1 MSEETAKKV
10 WEHLSKSGP
19 AASVGISA
27 ALLYFAGTVWSC
39 LGCGP
44 VRTIILTI
52 VAWFSQCFIL
62 YSAARQEC
70 GAKINSETAGKVA
83 IRALYPTVAFIV
95 GYVIVPLAVL
105 RVLPLFRQPPQR
117 CVSPLSFGRGVTCGA
132 WDLGTG
138 QGCAWHS
145 TGGIACCRARNPGTH
160 GGDHSHRNRGG

>member
-1 MSEETAKKV
+1 MTSDWTSLGMNEETAKKV

-83 IRALYPTVAFIV
+83 IRALYPTAAFIV
-95 GYVIVPLAVL
+95 GYVIVPWFLPTPLAFFSKIGPTKVII
-105 RVLPLFRQPPQR
+105 P
-117 CVSPLSFGRGVTCGA
+117 SA
-132 WDLGTG
+132 
-138 QGCAWHS
+138 
-145 TGGIACCRARNPGTH
+145 TGGLSMIATNWILGKYITVEEICPKNE
-160 GGDHSHRNRGG
+160 

>member
-1 MSEETAKKV
+1 MTTDWTSLGMNEETAKKV

-95 GYVIVPLAVL
+95 GYVIVPWFLPTPLAFTIILKSLSVNLVVVIVISFLASQLHL
-105 RVLPLFRQPPQR
+105 RGHLP
-117 CVSPLSFGRGVTCGA
+117 
-132 WDLGTG
+132 
-138 QGCAWHS
+138 
-145 TGGIACCRARNPGTH
+145 
-160 GGDHSHRNRGG
+160 